1 MADRGGGTLR
11 EREHKQLKLQTSP
24 QTSPQGGLYGSKE
37 GWQDQEE
44 SPGEE
49 ESRWQEEE
57 VGNTFIEAIH

>member
-1 MADRGGGTLR
+1 MADRGGGSPR
-11 EREHKQLKLQTSP
+11 EREPKQLKL